1 MGGVGESPKSLVA
14 LLMIAVGFVLN
25 TIGFAAPYW
34 VTVSLGSRF
43 GLWMY
48 CDFLDNCH
56 QWDSDGITF
65 AKFDQVRA
73 FEGLGFVGTL
83 VVLFFTVLYICV
95 PKVAGNKILG
105 ILDVLVC
112 FASAG
117 AILIGVVIFGTE
129 HSDLGW
135 AFGLS
140 TAGGVLFGLAGVLLI
155 LTLCRK

>member
-1 MGGVGESPKSLVA
+1 MAGVSESPKSLVA

-34 VTVSLGSRF
+34 VSSALGSRY

-48 CDFLDNCH
+48 CDFLNNCH
-56 QWDSDGITF
+56 QWDSNGITF

-112 FASAG
+112 LASSG

-129 HSDLGW
+129 HNDLGW
-135 AFGLS
+135 AFALS
-140 TAGGVLFGLAGVLLI
+140 TTGGALFALAGILLI
-155 LTLCRK
+155 FAMCRK

>member
-1 MGGVGESPKSLVA
+1 MGGVAESPTNLVA

-34 VTVSLGSRF
+34 VTSPLGSRF

-48 CDFLDNCH
+48 CDFLDNCY

-65 AKFDQVRA
+65 AKFEQIRA

-83 VVLFFTVLYICV
+83 AVLLFTVLYLCV
-95 PKVAGNKILG
+95 PKVSGNKILG

-117 AILIGVVIFGTE
+117 AILIGVIIFGSE
-129 HSDLGW
+129 QSNLGW

-140 TAGGVLFGLAGVLLI
+140 TAGGILFGLAGVLII
-155 LTLCRK
+155 LAMCRK